1 MTIFEN
7 TGFDEEQRQDNKDQ
21 VDRYL
26 EENLLESK
34 I

>member
-1 MTIFEN
+1 MKIFEN

-21 VDRYL
+21 VDKYL